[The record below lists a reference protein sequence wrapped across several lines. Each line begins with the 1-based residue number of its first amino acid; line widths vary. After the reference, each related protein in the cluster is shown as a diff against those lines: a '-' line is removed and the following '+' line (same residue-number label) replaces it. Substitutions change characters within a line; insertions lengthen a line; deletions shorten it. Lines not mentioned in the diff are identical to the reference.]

1 MVNGNSVKLQIGEES
16 SYATIADAT
25 EQIKISS
32 ESLKAAYNK
41 VDEGLATGGRGAGRV
56 QTMGIGVEG
65 AFSTLLRPDMGLLLK
80 LLLGVEGEIV
90 DNADGSYKHTFTAI
104 GTGLNDLLPSASI
117 RVDRVVSA
125 FVYNGC
131 KVNQISFSAAAGDY
145 VKADITVAGRTESA
159 GTLTAGVSPSPRKAF
174 RFAGGKCYKDNLEI
188 ADITSMTVDY
198 NNNLDSQTQTTSTGD
213 YYAEPE
219 CGTREISVSLEMLYS
234 ASVEAIRE
242 AVYKTD
248 DTFSISLT
256 FESDEEIAAGVP
268 YALKISIP
276 CCQCSEADANMGGLE
291 TLKQSLTIN
300 AVDNLSDELI
310 TFELTNDRAT
320 TY

>member
-16 SYATIADAT
+16 TFATAVDAT

-32 ESLKAAYNK
+32 ESLKAVYNK
-41 VDEGLATGGRGAGRV
+41 VDEGLATGGRGAGRK
-56 QTMGIGVEG
+56 QTMGIGVGG

-80 LLLGVEGEIV
+80 LLCGVEGDVV

-104 GTGLNDLLPSASI
+104 GTGLNDSLPSASI

-145 VKADITVAGRTESA
+145 VKSDVTIAGRTETT
-159 GTLTAGVSPSPRKAF
+159 GTLTSGLSPSARKAF
-174 RFAGGKCYKDNLEI
+174 RFAGGKCYKDSVEI

-198 NNNLDSQTQTTSTGD
+198 NNNLDSQTQTTGTGD

-234 ASVEAIRE
+234 ASVETIRE

-248 DTFSISLT
+248 DTFSISLN
-256 FESDEEIAAGVP
+256 FESDEEIADGVP
-268 YALKISIP
+268 YSLVISIP

-310 TFELTNDRAT
+310 TFELTNDKAT
-320 TY
+320 VY